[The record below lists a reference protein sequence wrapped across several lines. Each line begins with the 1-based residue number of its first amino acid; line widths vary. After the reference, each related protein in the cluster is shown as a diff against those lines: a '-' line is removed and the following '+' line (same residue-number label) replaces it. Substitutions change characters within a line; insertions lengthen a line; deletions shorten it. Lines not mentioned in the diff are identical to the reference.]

1 MGALG
6 NRVRPPDDRG
16 IFFIGIFNF
25 WFNVRYVLE
34 AEVVIG
40 FLLAGYEVIRLFGP
54 LLRPYFYES

>member
-40 FLLAGYEVIRLFGP
+40 FLYFILGAISVGGP
-54 LLRPYFYES
+54 